1 MCRRFDKTKTE
12 TMNAGSKFSDESQYF
27 HLLCGELAFVQKD
40 VNGFWYFTT
49 DKGYDFRESD
59 RGGVTSRNV
68 MLVILRDYDA
78 ETREN
83 QHSTDNN

>member
-1 MCRRFDKTKTE
+1 
-12 TMNAGSKFSDESQYF
+12 MNAGSKFSDESQYF
-27 HLLCGELAFVQKD
+27 HLICGELAFVQKD

-49 DKGYDFRESD
+49 DRGYDFRESD

-68 MLVILRDYDA
+68 ILVILREYDA

-83 QHSTDNN
+83 LKHETN